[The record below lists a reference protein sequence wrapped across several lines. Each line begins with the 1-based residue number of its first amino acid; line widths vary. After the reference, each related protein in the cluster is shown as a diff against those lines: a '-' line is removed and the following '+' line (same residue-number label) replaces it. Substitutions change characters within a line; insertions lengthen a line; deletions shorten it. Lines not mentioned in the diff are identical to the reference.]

1 MLSIQ
6 KLVVDQ
12 SRYYLESEHG
22 RVDAIDSVAGG
33 AEDYYGEGGE
43 APGAWLGRGARR
55 LGLDGKV
62 AGDELRALFAGRHP
76 RTGEVL
82 RDPASRVKVAAYD
95 LTFSAPKSVSVLFGV
110 SDPATRAAVR
120 GAHEAAVREAVGY
133 LERSAAAVR
142 RGAGGAVVE
151 EVDGFIAAGYRHR
164 ASREGDPQLH
174 THVLVANL
182 GQGSDGR
189 WSALDGRRLYAH
201 ATAASRVYQA
211 VLRGELTRALG
222 LEWSPVSRGIGDI
235 KGVPGDVLRA
245 FSRRRGQIEAAM
257 TERGTSGARA
267 AEAAALAT
275 RRRKDR
281 SVGADALFADWADR
295 AGALGWCTAHARA
308 LVRETRTRDL
318 NEEGVGRL
326 VGELVGPTGLT
337 QRRSTFTRR
346 DVIAAVCER
355 LPAGTSLTAATIEA
369 VADRAVGSDDVVP
382 LIEPTD
388 GERFVRRDGRVLR
401 VGLEDRRYTTAE
413 LLTHE
418 RRLLEVA
425 QHGREAGAGVAGEEV
440 LQSALRSRPGLN
452 DEQARMV
459 RTLTRSGARI
469 DVVAGP
475 AGTGKTFALAAA
487 HEAWTE
493 AGHHVFGVAVARRA
507 AKELE
512 TGAGIPSTSIAALRD
527 RLQRGRQLPRGAV
540 LVVDEAGMVATRDL
554 VALLDGVERADGKL
568 VLVGDHRQLPE
579 LEAGG
584 AFRGL
589 VRRGLAVELR
599 ENMRQV
605 DAWERRAV
613 DHLRSGRAGEALA
626 LYARHG
632 RLHLSDTEAE
642 VRDRVVGD
650 WWQAGGDAV
659 MLARQRVTVAE
670 LNSAARQRMRDAGR
684 LGDEELSLPAGRF
697 AVGDRVLIRRN
708 DPERGVSN
716 GDRAT
721 VVALDQRRLRLTVE
735 SRGRVV
741 ELGAS
746 FLLRRTREGEPSL
759 THGYAMTCHVAQG
772 MTVDRS
778 FVLADGGLC
787 REWGYTALTRG
798 REANHLYVSDDR
810 ASERD
815 DYAPAERAEFRRS
828 ALEGL
833 EVALA
838 RSEAEPLALDV
849 GRPIE
854 RARTRAAGREIGR

>member
-43 APGAWLGRGARR
+43 APGAWLGRAARR

-62 AGDELRALFAGRHP
+62 ADDELRALFAGRHP
-76 RTGEVL
+76 RTGRAL

-110 SDPATRAAVR
+110 SDPAIRPAVR
-120 GAHEAAVREAVGY
+120 AAHEAAVKEAVGY

-142 RGAGGAVVE
+142 RGAGGVVVE

-182 GQGSDGR
+182 AQGSDGR

-222 LEWSPVSRGIGDI
+222 VEWSAVSRGIAEI
-235 KGVPGDVLRA
+235 KGLPADVLRA
-245 FSRRRGQIEAAM
+245 FSRRRVQIEAAM
-257 TERGTSGARA
+257 AERGTSGARA
-267 AEAAALAT
+267 AEGAALAT

-281 SVGADALFADWADR
+281 SVGADALFADWAER
-295 AGALGWCTAHARA
+295 AGALGWGTTQVRTLARETTTRA
-308 LVRETRTRDL
+308 LD
-318 NEEGVGRL
+318 EEEIERL
-326 VGELVGPTGLT
+326 VGELVGPSGLT

-355 LPAGTSLTAATIEA
+355 LPAGTPVTAAAIER
-369 VADRAVGSDDVVP
+369 VADRTVDSHDVVA
-382 LIEPTD
+382 LIEPSD

-413 LLTHE
+413 LLSHE

-425 QHGREAGAGVAGEEV
+425 QHGRDAGAGLTSEEV
-440 LQSALRSRPGLN
+440 LQAAVSARPGLN
-452 DEQARMV
+452 DEQAGMV

-487 HEAWTE
+487 RDAWRE
-493 AGHHVFGVAVARRA
+493 AGHQVFGVAVARRA

-527 RLQRGRQLPRGAV
+527 RLQRGHRLPHRAV
-540 LVVDEAGMVATRDL
+540 LVVDEAGMVGTRDL

-568 VLVGDHRQLPE
+568 VLVGDHRQL
-579 LEAGG
+579 LGSRRAARSVVWSGG
-584 AFRGL
+584 ALPWSCGRTCARSTRGS
-589 VRRGLAVELR
+589 VGRSSTCDRGGR
-599 ENMRQV
+599 EKRSRCMR
-605 DAWERRAV
+605 ATGAFTSPTPRPRFETGWSATGGRRA
-613 DHLRSGRAGEALA
+613 
-626 LYARHG
+626 
-632 RLHLSDTEAE
+632 
-642 VRDRVVGD
+642 
-650 WWQAGGDAV
+650 
-659 MLARQRVTVAE
+659 
-670 LNSAARQRMRDAGR
+670 
-684 LGDEELSLPAGRF
+684 
-697 AVGDRVLIRRN
+697 
-708 DPERGVSN
+708 
-716 GDRAT
+716 
-721 VVALDQRRLRLTVE
+721 
-735 SRGRVV
+735 
-741 ELGAS
+741 
-746 FLLRRTREGEPSL
+746 
-759 THGYAMTCHVAQG
+759 AMA
-772 MTVDRS
+772 
-778 FVLADGGLC
+778 
-787 REWGYTALTRG
+787 
-798 REANHLYVSDDR
+798 
-810 ASERD
+810 
-815 DYAPAERAEFRRS
+815 
-828 ALEGL
+828 
-833 EVALA
+833 
-838 RSEAEPLALDV
+838 
-849 GRPIE
+849 
-854 RARTRAAGREIGR
+854 